1 MRTRAPLALLALLFL
16 SACFLSAF
24 RKIGDAF
31 LFYLLGH
38 EYAHGIQAR
47 LGITHQFGIEHEL
60 QADCMAGAYLGDS
73 VRAKQLTLDQGDL
86 EEFQNGLLAVAD
98 DASQPWFAPDAHGT
112 AQQRTDSFADGYE
125 RSLGACGL

>member
-1 MRTRAPLALLALLFL
+1 VGVERTHAFASPLALLFL
-16 SACFLSAF
+16 GACFLSAF

-60 QADCMAGAYLGDS
+60 QADCMAGAYLGI
-73 VRAKQLTLDQGDL
+73 R
-86 EEFQNGLLAVAD
+86 
-98 DASQPWFAPDAHGT
+98 
-112 AQQRTDSFADGYE
+112 
-125 RSLGACGL
+125 CGPSS